1 MHLNKIKNIIYLYMT
16 YYFIIIILFII
27 LFILFL
33 VNLRKN
39 IVDKT
44 KNDLNMNNIALEEE
58 MLLDEI
64 ISSSLSHNSGKTS
77 SILDMNDFIKKS
89 KYVNPNSFTNI
100 SNKMILSHIMDDNS
114 STIAN
119 KGSVNGDD
127 TVIGIDESPDYYDIK
142 NKNSDGT
149 NNLHQKIN
157 KSSLRVI
164 KNAVGPIK
172 EEKQTNLYLIPEQLN
187 ECQVPTLNTQQ
198 CYKSRNYECPIVNG
212 SYLQCTN
219 NYIPSPK
226 HYNADCGNR
235 TFDMVPY
242 PWKISENCYYNKI
255 GFNRNK
261 KYDKVKYV

>member
-1 MHLNKIKNIIYLYMT
+1 MT
-16 YYFIIIILFII
+16 YYFIIIVLFII

-44 KNDLNMNNIALEEE
+44 KHELRSTHNIRYYDDLLSEE
-58 MLLDEI
+58 MEIDE
-64 ISSSLSHNSGKTS
+64 NA
-77 SILDMNDFIKKS
+77 
-89 KYVNPNSFTNI
+89 KYVDPNTFTNT

-114 STIAN
+114 SIIAN
-119 KGSVNGDD
+119 NGSVKGDD
-127 TVIGIDESPDYYDIK
+127 KVTGVDESPDYYDIK

-149 NNLHQKIN
+149 SNLHQKIN

-172 EEKQTNLYLIPEQLN
+172 EKKQANMYLIPEQLN
-187 ECQVPTLNTQQ
+187 ECQVPTLNTEQ

-255 GFNRNK
+255 GFDRNK